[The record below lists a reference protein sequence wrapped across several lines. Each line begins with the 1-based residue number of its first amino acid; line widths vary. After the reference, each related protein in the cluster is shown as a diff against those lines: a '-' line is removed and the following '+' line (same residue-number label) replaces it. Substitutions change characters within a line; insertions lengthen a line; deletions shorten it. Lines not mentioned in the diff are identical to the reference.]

1 MDGIEMFGALGQY
14 QYLSTLAIGVFDLGG
29 NRVRSGLV
37 GGKVTE
43 YILNPRLLRQINP
56 RVECT
61 RRHSQIVRRTRGLSG
76 GVVGWP
82 ALHKNNR
89 LLAIVSNRCG
99 AHAQIARTSQTT
111 NSRSASGRIL
121 GASKGSSSRL
131 AIRIS

>member
-61 RRHSQIVRRTRGLSG
+61 RRHSQIVRRTRGLSC
-76 GVVGWP
+76 GV
-82 ALHKNNR
+82 ARIAKNNR
-89 LLAIVSNRCG
+89 LLAIASNRCG

>member
-76 GVVGWP
+76 GV
-82 ALHKNNR
+82 AHIAKNNR
-89 LLAIVSNRCG
+89 LLAIASNRCG

>member
-1 MDGIEMFGALGQY
+1 MFGALGQY

-37 GGKVTE
+37 GGKVTK

-76 GVVGWP
+76 GV
-82 ALHKNNR
+82 ARIAKNNR
-89 LLAIVSNRCG
+89 LLAIASNRCG

>member
-37 GGKVTE
+37 AGKVTE

-76 GVVGWP
+76 GV
-82 ALHKNNR
+82 ARIAKNNR
-89 LLAIVSNRCG
+89 LLAIASNRCG

>member
-1 MDGIEMFGALGQY
+1 MFGALGQY

-61 RRHSQIVRRTRGLSG
+61 RRYSQIVRHTRGLSG
-76 GVVGWP
+76 GV
-82 ALHKNNR
+82 ARIAKNNR
-89 LLAIVSNRCG
+89 LLTIASNRCG

-121 GASKGSSSRL
+121 GASKGSSSRF

>member
-1 MDGIEMFGALGQY
+1 MFGALGQY
-14 QYLSTLAIGVFDLGG
+14 QYLLTLAIGVFDLGG

-76 GVVGWP
+76 GV
-82 ALHKNNR
+82 ARIAKNNR
-89 LLAIVSNRCG
+89 LLAIASNRCG

>member
-14 QYLSTLAIGVFDLGG
+14 QYLSTLAMGVFDLGG

-37 GGKVTE
+37 GGKVTK

-76 GVVGWP
+76 GV
-82 ALHKNNR
+82 AHIAKNNR
-89 LLAIVSNRCG
+89 PLAIASNRCG
-99 AHAQIARTSQTT
+99 AHAQIARIGQTT

>member
-1 MDGIEMFGALGQY
+1 MDGIAMFGALGQY

-37 GGKVTE
+37 AGKVTE

-76 GVVGWP
+76 GV
-82 ALHKNNR
+82 ARIAKNNR
-89 LLAIVSNRCG
+89 LLAIASNRCG